1 MTDCVAQL
9 AFSFH
14 KNRPVVADFS
24 GGHLTSDAGLLPLR
38 ELDQRLGW
46 SEAAARLL
54 TDSRDPAKVR
64 HETTHL
70 LRQRL
75 FALAAG
81 YQDANDH
88 TRLRTD
94 PALKLLCDRT
104 LTEEDDLASQPT
116 LCRFENSVT
125 ARQVARLNRLLVKQY
140 VQLHRKQPPQQIIL
154 DVDPTDDPCHGHQ
167 QLALFNGF
175 YDQYMYLPLLVFERR
190 SGMLLGVR
198 LRAGTAPAAQR
209 VLQLL
214 RPMVE
219 QLQKAFP
226 QSSIILRA
234 DAGFATPQL
243 YDFCEERN
251 LGYLIGFPANSV
263 LQERTDWAL
272 PWLQQRFAQDHLPHR
287 WIGGF
292 HYQAGSW
299 GQERRILYKAEVNG
313 EGTNRRFVLTNLP
326 GLPCHLFP
334 RYNDRGTAEGFID
347 QLKNQLFCDRLSC
360 HRFLANAFRL
370 LLSALA
376 YNLFA
381 AYRQLLEG
389 TELASASVETVRT
402 RLLKIGARLRQT
414 ARRFW
419 VYLASGFPW
428 QELLVKLV
436 RRLAG
441 FHPPPLTA

>member
-1 MTDCVAQL
+1 VTDCIAQL

-14 KNRPVVADFS
+14 KKRQVVADFS

-38 ELDQRLGW
+38 ELDHRLGW
-46 SEAAARLL
+46 TEAAIQLL
-54 TDSRDPAKVR
+54 TDKRNPSKVT
-64 HETTHL
+64 HETTVL

-75 FALAAG
+75 FALIGG

-94 PALKLLCDRT
+94 PALKLLCDRA
-104 LTEEDDLASQPT
+104 LSDDDLASQPT
-116 LCRFENSVT
+116 LSRFENSVT
-125 ARQVARLNRLLVKQY
+125 ARQVARLNRLLVRQY
-140 VQLHRKQPPQQIIL
+140 LQLHRKEPPEDIIL

-167 QLALFNGF
+167 QLALFNGY

-198 LRAGTAPAAQR
+198 LRAGTAPAAKR

-214 RPMVE
+214 RPIVE
-219 QLQKAFP
+219 QLQQAFP
-226 QSSIILRA
+226 QTRIILRA

-243 YDFCEERN
+243 YDFCEERD

-272 PWLQQRFAQDHLPHR
+272 PWLQERFAQDHLPHR

-292 HYQAGSW
+292 RYQAGSW
-299 GQERRILYKAEVNG
+299 GQERRILYKVEVNG
-313 EGTNRRFVLTNLP
+313 EGTNRRFVLTNLQ
-326 GLPCHLFP
+326 GLPCHLLP
-334 RYNDRGTAEGFID
+334 LYNDRGTAEGYID
-347 QLKNQLFCDRLSC
+347 QFKNQLFSGRLSC
-360 HRFLANAFRL
+360 HRFIANSFRL
-370 LLSALA
+370 MLSALA
-376 YNLFA
+376 YNLLA
-381 AYRQLLEG
+381 AFRKLLQG
-389 TELASASVETVRT
+389 TELQFASVETIRS
-402 RLLKIGARLRQT
+402 RLLKIGARLQQT

-428 QELLVKLV
+428 RELLVKLV

-441 FHPPPLTA
+441 FHPPPLAA